1 MVKMIAVAVQMVLL
15 AAALVA
21 IYFFGAVT
29 EGCAMLLA
37 SFFALGFAFGSG
49 SGGPTSSRWWGT
61 ESALRV
67 QTPA

>member
-1 MVKMIAVAVQMVLL
+1 MVKIIAVAVQMVLL

-49 SGGPTSSRWWGT
+49 SGG
-61 ESALRV
+61 E
-67 QTPA
+67 